1 MNSEILIVEDEGLIA
16 LDLKKKLE
24 QAGYTVSAIVDNAED
39 ALRSAR
45 DLRPALVLMDIRLNG
60 PVDGIEAA
68 DQIRRELH
76 LPIMFVTAHADSET
90 LDRARIAEPFGFIVK
105 PFHNIN
111 FRAQIEMGLWKHKM
125 EQKLR
130 VSEAWLAATFR
141 NVGDALIATD
151 AAGNVA
157 LMNLPAARL
166 TGWGQEEAI
175 GQPLMQV
182 FRAVDETTGVPAVP
196 PMHRIREGL
205 ATIGQRACKLTGRDG
220 GGTIVEAEI
229 SANCDAGETFGVIVA
244 FRDITERRKAEKQA
258 RQLQK
263 MDALTLMATGLGRE
277 LADSQQKMDASLRV
291 LIEES
296 DRPAPRL
303 LWDVYERS
311 AHQQSVVQQLLT
323 LGNSNGGEPSL
334 LDLNDILSGL
344 EPKMQK
350 VLGIH
355 RSLNL
360 RLEPGVPRILA
371 NPAYLRENLLRL
383 ISDARQA
390 TAEGAVIDVS
400 TSTVRSAPGKYS
412 AQVVVRDNRK
422 VLQSSAKERFFD
434 PYYQSRPGKRNP
446 GFSLALVYQFAA
458 VSGGSI
464 DVEVLPGEGSAY
476 FLSLPAADPC
486 PFPPGSDGL
495 DIEVVNNARA
505 AAIA

>member
-1 MNSEILIVEDEGLIA
+1 
-16 LDLKKKLE
+16 
-24 QAGYTVSAIVDNAED
+24 
-39 ALRSAR
+39 
-45 DLRPALVLMDIRLNG
+45 
-60 PVDGIEAA
+60 
-68 DQIRRELH
+68 
-76 LPIMFVTAHADSET
+76 
-90 LDRARIAEPFGFIVK
+90 
-105 PFHNIN
+105 
-111 FRAQIEMGLWKHKM
+111 
-125 EQKLR
+125 
-130 VSEAWLAATFR
+130 
-141 NVGDALIATD
+141 
-151 AAGNVA
+151 
-157 LMNLPAARL
+157 
-166 TGWGQEEAI
+166 
-175 GQPLMQV
+175 
-182 FRAVDETTGVPAVP
+182 
-196 PMHRIREGL
+196 
-205 ATIGQRACKLTGRDG
+205 
-220 GGTIVEAEI
+220 
-229 SANCDAGETFGVIVA
+229 
-244 FRDITERRKAEKQA
+244 
-258 RQLQK
+258 
-263 MDALTLMATGLGRE
+263 MATGLGRE